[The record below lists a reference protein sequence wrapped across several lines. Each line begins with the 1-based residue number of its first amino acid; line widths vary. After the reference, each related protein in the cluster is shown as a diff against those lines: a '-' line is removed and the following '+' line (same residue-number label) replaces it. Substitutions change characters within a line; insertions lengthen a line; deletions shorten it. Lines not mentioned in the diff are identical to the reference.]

1 LNNSGIPPVSPDAA
15 TPMKRAWILLILMS
29 TILKSEAAGKTVED
43 RIKEFGAV
51 VKGRLLPYFTAA
63 GVPYPP
69 SSLTFIGLKQ
79 ERVLQV
85 YAAGRDGKYH
95 FIREYTV
102 LAASGQ
108 AGPKKCQGDLQVPEG
123 FYKIDLLN
131 PNSRF
136 HVSMRVDYP
145 NEFDR
150 EHAKLEGRAN
160 LGGEIMIHGNAVS
173 IGCLAMGDQTAE
185 DLFVLAALTGIKH
198 INVILA
204 PMDFRTQEIPAAETG
219 SPEWL
224 APLYKEIKSK
234 LEKYELP
241 PAT

>member
-1 LNNSGIPPVSPDAA
+1 
-15 TPMKRAWILLILMS
+15 MKPAWIALILMS
-29 TILKSEAAGKTVED
+29 MISRSEAAPRTVDD
-43 RIKEFGAV
+43 RVKEFGAV
-51 VKGRLLPYFTAA
+51 VTERLAPYFKAA

-69 SSLTFIGLKQ
+69 SSVTLIGLKQ

-85 YAAGRDGKYH
+85 YAAGRDGKYR
-95 FIREYTV
+95 FIREYPI
-102 LAASGQ
+102 LAASGN
-108 AGPKKCQGDLQVPEG
+108 AGPKLCQGDGQVPEG

-136 HVSMRVDYP
+136 HLSMRVDYP

-150 EHAKLEGRAN
+150 ANAKLDGRAN
-160 LGGEIMIHGNAVS
+160 LGGDIMIHGNAVS
-173 IGCLAMGDQTAE
+173 IGCLAMGDQAAE

-198 INVILA
+198 TNVILA
-204 PMDFRTQEIPAAETG
+204 PMDFRTQVIPAPEPG

-234 LEKYELP
+234 LGKYELP
-241 PAT
+241 QVI

>member
-1 LNNSGIPPVSPDAA
+1 MVLVCAGTRTA
-15 TPMKRAWILLILMS
+15 MKPTWIALILTSMISMS
-29 TILKSEAAGKTVED
+29 KAAPNSVDD
-43 RIKEFGAV
+43 RVKEFGAV
-51 VKGRLLPYFTAA
+51 VKERLAPYFKAA

-85 YAAGRDGKYH
+85 YAAGRDGKYR
-95 FIREYTV
+95 FIREYPI
-102 LAASGQ
+102 LAASGN
-108 AGPKKCQGDLQVPEG
+108 AGPKLCQGDCQVPEG

-131 PNSRF
+131 PNSKF
-136 HVSMRVDYP
+136 HLSMRVDYP

-150 EHAKLEGRAN
+150 ANAKREGRTN

-173 IGCLAMGDQTAE
+173 IGCLAMGDQAAE
-185 DLFVLAALTGIKH
+185 DLFVLAARTGIKH

-204 PMDFRTQEIPAAETG
+204 PVDFRTQEIPAG
-219 SPEWL
+219 PDSPEWL
-224 APLYKEIKSK
+224 APLYKKIKGK

>member
-1 LNNSGIPPVSPDAA
+1 
-15 TPMKRAWILLILMS
+15 MKPAWIFLFLMS
-29 TILKSEAAGKTVED
+29 MTIGSEAAPKTVED
-43 RIKEFGAV
+43 RVNEFGDV
-51 VKGRLLPYFTAA
+51 VKSRLLPWFSAA

-69 SSLTFIGLKQ
+69 SSVTFVGLKQ

-85 YAAGRDGKYH
+85 YAAGPDGKYL
-95 FIREYTV
+95 FIREYSI
-102 LAASGQ
+102 LAASGN

-136 HVSMRVDYP
+136 HLSMRVDYP

-150 EHAKLEGRAN
+150 EHGKLEGSAD

-185 DLFVLAALTGIKH
+185 DLFVLAALTGIKN
-198 INVILA
+198 IDVILS
-204 PMDFRTQEIPAAETG
+204 PMDFRKLEIPAPEPDA
-219 SPEWL
+219 PEWV
-224 APLYKEIKSK
+224 APLYKKIKAA
-234 LEKYELP
+234 LEKFTP
-241 PAT
+241 PPTA